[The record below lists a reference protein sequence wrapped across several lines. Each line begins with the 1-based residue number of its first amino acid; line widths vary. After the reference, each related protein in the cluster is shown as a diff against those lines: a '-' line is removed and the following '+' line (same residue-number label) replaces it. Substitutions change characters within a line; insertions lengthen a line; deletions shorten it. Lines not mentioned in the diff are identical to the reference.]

1 MRNVVTIIE
10 RESRQRNRDE
20 YVDVRIRNY
29 IKTEGVVRLVSY
41 AKLVLA
47 HAQYSSGWH
56 MRTAKPVTQIEA
68 TINDSVSERRLV
80 PASRTH
86 TARDNIYSDPHAL

>member
-1 MRNVVTIIE
+1 VRNVVTIIE
-10 RESRQRNRDE
+10 RESQQRNRDE

-41 AKLVLA
+41 AKLVPA